1 MTFSLQILLSP
12 GVKLAQAKKFF
23 HVVLD
28 RILYVHDFQMFL
40 PGIVSNELHRNVG
53 ASYDLLGPNKGGVWI
68 ETPGPPMNIELKL
81 QVDLPILYDMEL
93 HELVLDKERTLLV
106 KEFNAGREGVIS
118 ILRHSRTLP

>member
-1 MTFSLQILLSP
+1 
-12 GVKLAQAKKFF
+12 
-23 HVVLD
+23 
-28 RILYVHDFQMFL
+28 
-40 PGIVSNELHRNVG
+40 
-53 ASYDLLGPNKGGVWI
+53 
-68 ETPGPPMNIELKL
+68 MNIELKL